1 MNDWKFF
8 SWFCIIASAAAAMV
22 ISYSGIAGLARQVGY
37 GDYIAPLLPI
47 AIDVA
52 IVAATLVW
60 LGQGA
65 PARAF
70 NYARVLA
77 LLAILTSVLA
87 NATFHGLAGS
97 QRWWLASIVASLPPA
112 FLAALV
118 HLGALLVRRDTEPPA
133 DASEPASEL
142 VTPPGP
148 EPEPTSELVPAPVES
163 PATASV
169 EDQVRQIIDEAA
181 KSGAPLPGRPAIAR
195 QLGTSQH
202 QVRKVLDTIRQ
213 SDTSQ

>member
-1 MNDWKFF
+1 MRDWKFF

-87 NATFHGLAGS
+87 NATYHGLAGS

-118 HLGALLVRRDTEPPA
+118 HLGALLVRHDEAPPA
-133 DASEPASEL
+133 DTEELVTPPAPEPEPASEL
-142 VTPPGP
+142 VTSEDAAPALAS
-148 EPEPTSELVPAPVES
+148 PTP
-163 PATASV
+163 SV
-169 EDQVRQIIDEAA
+169 EEQVRQILDEAA
-181 KSGAPLPGRPAIAR
+181 RTGTRPPGRPTIAR
-195 QLGTSQH
+195 QLGVSEH
-202 QVRKVLDTIRQ
+202 QVRQVLDAQRQ
-213 SDTSQ
+213 ADTN